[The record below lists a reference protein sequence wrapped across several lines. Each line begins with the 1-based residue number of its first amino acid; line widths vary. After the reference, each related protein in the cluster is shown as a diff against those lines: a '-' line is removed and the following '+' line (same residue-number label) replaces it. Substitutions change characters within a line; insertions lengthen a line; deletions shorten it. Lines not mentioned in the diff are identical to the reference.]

1 MTTPPNGHPTNQQQ
15 KEGINGAYLMK
26 LCAGGIVKLFAN
38 EMEPEKL
45 SAIAA
50 AASAYAALE
59 QNVEIQDMKEQLE
72 QLQNDMKLLAL
83 GQPTR
88 NA

>member
-26 LCAGGIVKLFAN
+26 LCAGGIAKSFAN

-50 AASAYAALE
+50 AARAYAALE
-59 QNVEIQDMKEQLE
+59 QNVEIQELKQQLE
-72 QLQNDMKLLAL
+72 QLQDDMKLLAM
-83 GQPTR
+83 GQPKR
-88 NA
+88 IA